1 MNRKNFSDCFDL
13 LALAAVL
20 FVVAIGCGPK
30 YRDDLDRRD
39 RDFSAI
45 SAEKSQP
52 ERRSDNQKQKPQSMP
67 RPMKQRTR

>member
-39 RDFSAI
+39 HDFSAI
-45 SAEKSQP
+45 SPEKSQP
-52 ERRSDNQKQKPQSMP
+52 ERRSDKQNQNLKPMP
-67 RPMKQRTR
+67 KPMKQRTR